1 MQTETKHQT
10 NNSLYSMIC
19 NMALEETLSVDL
31 SKYKYVT
38 ARSTL
43 YNVSCTFN
51 KKFKGRQQVL
61 PDGRRVL
68 VVTRIK

>member
-1 MQTETKHQT
+1 MQTETKLQT

-19 NMALEETLSVDL
+19 NMGLEETLSFDL
-31 SKYKYVT
+31 SKYKYISV
-38 ARSTL
+38 RSTM
-43 YNVSCTFN
+43 YSVSCTFD

-61 PDGRRVL
+61 PDGCRVL

>member
-1 MQTETKHQT
+1 MQTKTKLQT

-19 NMALEETLSVDL
+19 NMALDETLSLDL
-31 SKYKYVT
+31 SKYKYLT

-43 YNVSCTFN
+43 YNVACTFN